1 MYYKIIAK
9 LQDEIKVHKELT
21 ANGVEK
27 REIRTPTER
36 DFFKIEN
43 GTIKLISGR
52 QDRNEFENV
61 KIEYPKGIKEI
72 CLFVEK
78 NKSSLFPMS
87 EEMFLKDY
95 RLNLRRNNLR
105 YELVFMDMSIEDL
118 RARMSNPATLQ
129 EKRAMN
135 RLWNERYKIVRQ
147 MSKIEKKEQFLL
159 SGKKKKKEYN
169 VEVR

>member
-9 LQDEIKVHKELT
+9 LQDEMKVYKEIPSNGAEKIK
-21 ANGVEK
+21 
-27 REIRTPTER
+27 IRTPTER

-95 RLNLRRNNLR
+95 R
-105 YELVFMDMSIEDL
+105 FCH
-118 RARMSNPATLQ
+118 
-129 EKRAMN
+129 
-135 RLWNERYKIVRQ
+135 
-147 MSKIEKKEQFLL
+147 
-159 SGKKKKKEYN
+159 
-169 VEVR
+169 